1 MQGKTMLMGFLENAW
16 VCVYWFFFFNIIGSN
31 YLLVCDWAEFS
42 IFNLFLFVK
51 VAWTLPYHKKEEMI
65 FYFLFFEK
73 KKWNS
78 LLKLFKL
85 YN

>member
-1 MQGKTMLMGFLENAW
+1 MHES
-16 VCVYWFFFFNIIGSN
+16 VCIDFFFFNIIGSN